1 MSLLR
6 DSGWTVLDPRAE
18 TSTAAFI
25 ALAELLKAR
34 RDRAATSGGGV
45 GGGGRTLTV
54 ATSADGASHL
64 ATVVEIESS
73 TRARVDLEGTVLPAT
88 VPPDQDKIMLGDTVQ
103 VGHQAGVWS
112 VSSIITKHDPPPD
125 TGSEMSTPS
134 RPTISIPSVAA
145 PTGSSVPSFNVQ
157 ALAQV
162 PITVGVGSAPGS
174 YDPAWQN
181 GIRNTLEAVLDA
193 LSHGSP
199 DQNRW
204 AFRLAT
210 FMTSVRADI
219 VALQNAQNSMLN
231 AINALRTAMS
241 SVGSGLGAAVDYTE
255 ATGDAAAGAI
265 AEGAAGGTKVQP
277 FSLSAMPENIDR
289 DGYAADN
296 DATRTQIG
304 RILNWRIRAILDLR
318 AGVNRA
324 RKHQG
329 LGELAAFPNAPDPVV
344 DDVPW
349 GTAAGMI
356 QAVDD
361 WASTRMLA
369 LVAAINEVRAK
380 ESLGRGTYSSGR
392 TYAWSGGTYQAARPT
407 LIVSM
412 RNYRVWLEEAGTAL
426 KEPVGIINS
435 KVPASS
441 PQPQPAT
448 PQKRIIGISLSG
460 MPDNVDKDAYAA
472 WSEATRFQVTR
483 ILAWRTRTILDLH
496 AAVNRARAYYSLA
509 AMPARPTP
517 PDPVVD
523 DDTNF
528 STAAPK
534 IQAVDDWASNA
545 LNAIVTGINQ
555 VRAQAGKGNGTW
567 SGGVLAWSGSTYPTA
582 RASLIVS
589 MRNYRI
595 RCSESGTALMDVVNA
610 VNNG

>member
-1 MSLLR
+1 MSLPGR
-6 DSGWTVLDPRAE
+6 TTRWQIIDRQAE
-18 TSTAAFI
+18 TSPAFI
-25 ALAELLKAR
+25 ALVELLHAR
-34 RDRAATSGGGV
+34 RDRATTP
-45 GGGGRTLTV
+45 GGGGQGGRTVTV
-54 ATSADGASHL
+54 TTSADGASHL
-64 ATVVEIESS
+64 ATVVAIESA
-73 TRARVDLEGTVLPAT
+73 TRARVDVEGTILPAT
-88 VPPDQDKIMLGDTVQ
+88 VPPDQDKVLVGDTVQ
-103 VGHQAGVWS
+103 VGHQAGVWT
-112 VSSIITKHDPPPD
+112 VTSIITKHDPPPQPAPEPMIQP
-125 TGSEMSTPS
+125 SRPSISVSVSTPS
-134 RPTISIPSVAA
+134 T
-145 PTGSSVPSFNVQ
+145 PTGSQGYVGSGMSPNWAGMGLPIGNQGWASPSNIIQ
-157 ALAQV
+157 QRIDSL
-162 PITVGVGSAPGS
+162 VGVV
-174 YDPAWQN
+174 Q
-181 GIRNTLEAVLDA
+181 
-193 LSHGSP
+193 
-199 DQNRW
+199 Q
-204 AFRLAT
+204 
-210 FMTSVRADI
+210 I
-219 VALQNAQNSMLN
+219 VGY
-231 AINALRTAMS
+231 INALATQQGNSKEIDDAHRTAIGQLATAVQNLATGINGGFS
-241 SVGSGLGAAVDYTE
+241 TATTYTQNVGNSAGAAIDS
-255 ATGDAAAGAI
+255 G
-265 AEGAAGGTKVQP
+265 AGGGGIKVQP
-277 FSLSAMPENIDR
+277 FSLTAMPENIDR
-289 DGYAADN
+289 DGYATDN
-296 DATRTQIG
+296 DATRTQIM

-329 LGELAAFPNAPDPVV
+329 LAELAAFPAAPDPVV
-344 DDVPW
+344 DDVDW

-369 LVAAINEVRAK
+369 LVAAINEIRAR

-435 KVPASS
+435 QVPASS

-460 MPDNVDKDAYAA
+460 MPDNIDKDAYAS
-472 WSEATRFQVTR
+472 WSEETRFQVTR

-496 AAVNRARAYYSLA
+496 AAVNRARAYYSLTP
-509 AMPARPTP
+509 MPARPAA
-517 PDPVVD
+517 PDVIVD
-523 DDTNF
+523 DDLSF
-528 STAAPK
+528 STAATK

-545 LNAIVTGINQ
+545 LNAIITGINQ
-555 VRAQAGKGNGTW
+555 VRAQAGKGPGAW

>member
-1 MSLLR
+1 MSLPGRTTRWQLIDR
-6 DSGWTVLDPRAE
+6 QAE
-18 TSTAAFI
+18 TSPAFI
-25 ALAELLKAR
+25 ALVELLRAR
-34 RDRAATSGGGV
+34 RDRATTP
-45 GGGGRTLTV
+45 GGGGQGGRTVTV
-54 ATSADGASHL
+54 TTSADGASHL
-64 ATVVEIESS
+64 ATVVAIESA
-73 TRARVDLEGTVLPAT
+73 TRARVDVEGTILPAT
-88 VPPDQDKIMLGDTVQ
+88 VPPDQDKVLVGDTVQ
-103 VGHQAGVWS
+103 VGHQAGVWT
-112 VSSIITKHDPPPD
+112 VTSIITKHDPPP
-125 TGSEMSTPS
+125 EPAPEPMSQPS
-134 RPTISIPSVAA
+134 RPSVSVSATLPGTVSWTKPGFNNPPVPPA
-145 PTGSSVPSFNVQ
+145 SSMTTGQLSDLAWEMRTWGLGVSTQSESVKDV
-157 ALAQV
+157 LVEVIAQ
-162 PITVGVGSAPGS
+162 
-174 YDPAWQN
+174 Q
-181 GIRNTLEAVLDA
+181 
-193 LSHGSP
+193 
-199 DQNRW
+199 
-204 AFRLAT
+204 
-210 FMTSVRADI
+210 
-219 VALQNAQNSMLN
+219 
-231 AINALRTAMS
+231 NALRAAIA
-241 SVGSGLGAAVDYTE
+241 SVISGVNGGFSTSIGYTE
-255 ATGDAAAGAI
+255 SVSDAAGAAI
-265 AEGAAGGTKVQP
+265 DSGTGGGGIKVQP
-277 FSLSAMPENIDR
+277 FSLTAMPENIDR
-289 DGYAADN
+289 DGYATDN
-296 DATRTQIG
+296 DATRTQIM

-329 LGELAAFPNAPDPVV
+329 LAELPTFPAAPDPVV
-344 DDVPW
+344 DDVDW

-369 LVAAINEVRAK
+369 LVAAINEIRAK

-435 KVPASS
+435 QVPASS

-460 MPDNVDKDAYAA
+460 MPDNIDKDAYAS
-472 WSEATRFQVTR
+472 WGEESRFQVTR
-483 ILAWRTRTILDLH
+483 ILAWRVRTILDLH
-496 AAVNRARAYYSLA
+496 AAVNRARAYYSLT

-545 LNAIVTGINQ
+545 LNAIIAGINQ
-555 VRAQAGKGNGTW
+555 VRAQAGKGPGTW